1 MTSLVCLYPL
11 SKFLWESAQGG
22 VIQLR
27 VAFQAIDALC
37 QTSQRLGGFGK
48 FWSQMAGNPTKT
60 TMASG
65 TGSYFSLFFVENSCV
80 TCFLS
85 SYINAILSKHF
96 ATWVGD
102 WGMIIPQRHSNY
114 YYWEKHKGSSNRESK
129 GVVITGNVTGVTVS
143 VLMIH
148 DHPNRLHT
156 GSPLAKPVQF
166 SKKTK
171 VKSTF
176 HNLKPFY
183 VVLINLCTLLHN
195 DRQSPVE
202 TRHLPANVDVSSRF
216 HISFIMFHTRKCCQ
230 KQPQLLQ
237 FGSFCT
243 LLHLFF
249 PEPKLIFSLAIWKWI
264 TLYQNAL

>member
-48 FWSQMAGNPTKT
+48 FWSQMAGNQATKT

-166 SKKTK
+166 SKKN
-171 VKSTF
+171 KSQ
-176 HNLKPFY
+176 K
-183 VVLINLCTLLHN
+183 
-195 DRQSPVE
+195 
-202 TRHLPANVDVSSRF
+202 HLPQSETILCCLDQPLYSIAQRSTESCWNPPSSSKCGCFIPISHKLHHVSYKKMLPKATSTTAVW
-216 HISFIMFHTRKCCQ
+216 I
-230 KQPQLLQ
+230 LLYPI
-237 FGSFCT
+237 T
-243 LLHLFF
+243 PFF
-249 PEPKLIFSLAIWKWI
+249 PRTKTDF
-264 TLYQNAL
+264 